1 MSDLIEKFKSGK
13 IAVNCRT
20 EEAAKAFLKECEGE
34 GLKWARGDKPT
45 SLNWWRSCK
54 ENTTY
59 IFYLPYNGIRVDA
72 KEEYTMQGYEII
84 EYKEESGMT
93 TFEMMA
99 ALLENPELKAESE
112 SVGSDLFK
120 RIFYDPEVGVFRY
133 EFNDYIVKLK
143 MKVADW
149 RIIKPEPKEIE
160 FKEAAKALSEGI
172 VVYSIYGG
180 VKTIYRNRAK
190 FLDTNNSLVTLTE
203 INKAKWYIEVQL

>member
-1 MSDLIEKFKSGK
+1 MSELMEKFKQGK

-20 EEAAKAFLKECEGE
+20 EEDARAFLKECEDD
-34 GLKWARGDKPT
+34 GLKWASGDKPT
-45 SLNWWRSCK
+45 LFNWWRSCR

-72 KEEYTMQGYEII
+72 REEYTAQGYEII

-99 ALLENPELKAESE
+99 ALLENPDFVASSE
-112 SVGSDLFK
+112 SLKGTVKEIRYNPEIGAFENAFSGRVEAVDM
-120 RIFYDPEVGVFRY
+120 RIT
-133 EFNDYIVKLK
+133 
-143 MKVADW
+143 DW

-190 FLDTNNSLVTLTE
+190 FLDANNNLVTLTE
-203 INKAKWYIEVQL
+203 INKAKWYIEVQA